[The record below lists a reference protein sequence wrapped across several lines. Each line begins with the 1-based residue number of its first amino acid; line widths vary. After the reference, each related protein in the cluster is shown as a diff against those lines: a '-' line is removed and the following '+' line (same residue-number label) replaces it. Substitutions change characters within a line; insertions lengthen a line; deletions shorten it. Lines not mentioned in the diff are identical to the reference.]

1 MPAAVSRWLSA
12 AGLLAAGTV
21 SALAGAALL
30 VLASPVLLAGP
41 DVARRAVHRVA
52 GRLTGGGAD
61 GPAALRFLAL
71 RLPVGL
77 LGGLVL
83 LAALVGAVYASLL
96 VWGVWLFGWSVV
108 PSGFGGML
116 LLFLAVHGVPAV
128 ARLEA
133 GLAQR
138 VLGDEARAAL
148 ERRID
153 ELATSRAGVVEAV
166 HEERRRIERDLHDGV
181 QQRIVALG
189 VLLGRAGR
197 GADRE
202 RTLDLV
208 GQAQR
213 EAAQALAELR
223 EVAWRVYPA
232 VLDEAGLE
240 AALEA
245 VAERATLPVTLEYAL
260 ASTPE
265 RHAAAVVYFVV
276 SEAVTNA
283 VKHAGAS
290 RVTIRVAGHPAGLT
304 ATVGDDGTGG
314 ADPAGGGLLGLARRA
329 AALDGR
335 LRVDSPAGG
344 PTTLE
349 LELPCA

>member
-1 MPAAVSRWLSA
+1 MHAALLRWLADA
-12 AGLLAAGTV
+12 ARLASGTAT
-21 SALAGAALL
+21 ALAGSLLL

-41 DVARRAVHRVA
+41 DAARRAVHRAA
-52 GRLTGGGAD
+52 GRLAGSD
-61 GPAALRFLAL
+61 GDGRAALRYLAL

-83 LAALVGAVYASLL
+83 LAVAVGAAYASLL
-96 VWGVWLFGWSVV
+96 VWAVWPYGWSVV
-108 PSGFGGML
+108 PAGFGGVL

-128 ARLEA
+128 ARMEA

-138 VLGDEARAAL
+138 VLGDAARAAL

-153 ELATSRAGVVEAV
+153 ELATSRAGVVAAV

-189 VLLGRAGR
+189 VLLGRARR
-197 GADRE
+197 GGDPA
-202 RTLDLV
+202 RTLELV
-208 GQAQR
+208 RQAQT
-213 EAAQALAELR
+213 EAGQALAELR

-232 VLDEAGLE
+232 VLDEAGLG

-245 VAERATLPVTLEYAL
+245 VAERAPLPVTLEYGL
-260 ASTPE
+260 PSPPD

-290 RVTIRVAGHPAGLT
+290 RITIRVAQHPAGLT
-304 ATVGDDGTGG
+304 ATVGDDGAGG

-335 LRVDSPAGG
+335 LRVHSPAGG